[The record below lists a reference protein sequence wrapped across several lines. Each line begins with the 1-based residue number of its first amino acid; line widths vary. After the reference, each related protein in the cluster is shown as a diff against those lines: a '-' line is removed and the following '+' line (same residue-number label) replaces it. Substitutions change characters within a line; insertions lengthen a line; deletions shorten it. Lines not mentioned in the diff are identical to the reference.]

1 MLMNNR
7 SQYNTVGGQTMLN
20 ATAPSTPNLPMWVQA
35 NYLNFSV
42 SGYSSVATVPRGY
55 PMQVAYIPAQRA
67 GAILSR
73 ERTTFGITGS
83 MAGYTGVARAA
94 TSTLSINGTV
104 LGQLTAGAVATG
116 TLGVSGLAAIT
127 GYAVRTAS
135 GSFGITGLVSTN
147 DPGYIVASGTISISG
162 AVTPYGVGL
171 IVANSAEVSEFSA
184 ANLAAAVWNASA
196 TGYNG
201 AGSMGEK
208 LNDAGSASNPWTEVI
223 ESGLTAAEVLR
234 IIAAFAAGNASGL
247 EGATPVF
254 KGIDGTTDRI
264 TATYSGGTRTVTS
277 LDGT

>member
-20 ATAPSTPNLPMWVQA
+20 ATAPSMPNLPQWIQA

-55 PMQVAYIPAQRA
+55 PMQVAYIPAQRQ
-67 GAILSR
+67 GAILAR

-83 MAGYTGVARAA
+83 MTGYTGVARTA

-135 GSFGITGLVSTN
+135 GSFSITGLVSTN

-171 IVANSAEVSEFSA
+171 IVANSAEISEFSP
-184 ANLAAAVWNASA
+184 ANLAAAVWNATS
-196 TGYNG
+196 TGYNS

-208 LNDAGSASNPWTEVI
+208 LNNAGAAANPWTEVI

-234 IIAAFAAGNASGL
+234 IIAGFAAGDADGL
-247 EGATPVF
+247 ESGSPRF
-254 KGIDGTTDRI
+254 KSLDGSKDRI
-264 TATYSGGTRTVTS
+264 VGTYSGGTRTVTS